1 MDRVMCF
8 ICIVRYETF
17 TFSLEGEIISDDI
30 CLVIANLCKEVVL
43 VSCILYS
50 MVCPFKEQSKVQ
62 ASSMKLEI
70 SRTLQHKNLPTEGIA
85 AVPQTVMNL
94 AQLVTL
100 LQAIT
105 RREQSFIQI
114 ATSEKNKICLP
125 SLKNSRLYLCY
136 QVAMLCRASGYG
148 NQMSTLYVFGGFTLD
163 YPCLVPVNWQLISPR
178 NAVAA
183 LDPSLLSESGIQ
195 VHLHCNV
202 KKRED

>member
-1 MDRVMCF
+1 MDKVMCF
-8 ICIVRYETF
+8 IYIVRYKTF

-70 SRTLQHKNLPTEGIA
+70 SRTLQHKNLPTEGIT
-85 AVPQTVMNL
+85 VFPQTVMNL

-100 LQAIT
+100 LQTIT

-114 ATSEKNKICLP
+114 GTYEKNKICLP
-125 SLKNSRLYLCY
+125 SSKNSQLYLCY
-136 QVAMLCRASGYG
+136 QLAMLCRASGYG
-148 NQMSTLYVFGGFTLD
+148 KQMSTLYMF
-163 YPCLVPVNWQLISPR
+163 
-178 NAVAA
+178 
-183 LDPSLLSESGIQ
+183 
-195 VHLHCNV
+195 
-202 KKRED
+202 